1 METFGLLRYLLLMI
15 SQTDRDP
22 FLNKIMLGGEKTDH
36 FEYLNMRRKTS
47 SHAEIPENVVLII
60 VS

>member
-1 METFGLLRYLLLMI
+1 MI

-60 VS
+60 VSWQEVTS